1 MTSFFPIDEINFV
14 DFCMRDIRAIGLD
27 TWTDTYHQH
36 IDHIVDNNSYEENIM
51 IINEYAGGIY
61 EAIELYKVEY
71 GDFEY
76 RGKKQFY
83 DVLAFISVF
92 HKYFDVIR
100 DLVESEIEENND
112 NGNDDGNDADNDDG
126 NDNDDDVLSQ
136 ASTIVNEDD

>member
-14 DFCMRDIRAIGLD
+14 DFCMRDIRAVGLD

-100 DLVESEIEENND
+100 DLVESEIDENND
-112 NGNDDGNDADNDDG
+112 GNDDDDDDGNDADNDD
-126 NDNDDDVLSQ
+126 DNDDVLSQ

>member
-14 DFCMRDIRAIGLD
+14 DFCMRDIRAISLD

-71 GDFEY
+71 GNFEY
-76 RGKKQFY
+76 NGKKQFY
-83 DVLAFISVF
+83 NVLAFISIF

-112 NGNDDGNDADNDDG
+112 DG
-126 NDNDDDVLSQ
+126 NDNDNDNDNDD
-136 ASTIVNEDD
+136 D

>member
-51 IINEYAGGIY
+51 IINEYTGGIY

>member
-100 DLVESEIEENND
+100 DLVESEIDENND

-136 ASTIVNEDD
+136 ASTIVNED

>member
-100 DLVESEIEENND
+100 DLVESEIDENND

>member
-14 DFCMRDIRAIGLD
+14 DFCMRDIRAVGLD

-61 EAIELYKVEY
+61 EAIELYKDEY
-71 GDFEY
+71 GYFEY

-83 DVLAFISVF
+83 AILAFISIY
-92 HKYFDVIR
+92 HKYYDVIR
-100 DLVESEIEENND
+100 DLVESEIDEENNYD
-112 NGNDDGNDADNDDG
+112 NGNDADNDD
-126 NDNDDDVLSQ
+126 DDDDALSQ
-136 ASTIVNEDD
+136 ASTIVNDDV

>member
-61 EAIELYKVEY
+61 EAIELYKSEY
-71 GDFEY
+71 GEFEY

-83 DVLAFISVF
+83 AILAFISVF
-92 HKYFDVIR
+92 HKYYEVIS
-100 DLVESEIEENND
+100 DLVKSEKEE
-112 NGNDDGNDADNDDG
+112 
-126 NDNDDDVLSQ
+126 NDNDDDS
-136 ASTIVNEDD
+136 DDDSDDEE

>member
-61 EAIELYKVEY
+61 EAIELYKDEY
-71 GDFEY
+71 GYFEY

-83 DVLAFISVF
+83 AILAFISIY
-92 HKYFDVIR
+92 HKYYDVIR
-100 DLVESEIEENND
+100 DLVESEIDEENNY
-112 NGNDDGNDADNDDG
+112 GDDE
-126 NDNDDDVLSQ
+126 DDDALSQ
-136 ASTIVNEDD
+136 ASTIVNDDE

>member
-51 IINEYAGGIY
+51 IINEYTGGIY
-61 EAIELYKVEY
+61 EAIELYKSEY
-71 GDFEY
+71 GEFEY

-83 DVLAFISVF
+83 AILAFISVF
-92 HKYFDVIR
+92 HKYYEVIS
-100 DLVESEIEENND
+100 DLVKSEKEE
-112 NGNDDGNDADNDDG
+112 
-126 NDNDDDVLSQ
+126 NDNDDDS
-136 ASTIVNEDD
+136 DDDSDDEE